1 MIPPLSIPLNK
12 FVAELEILAQLR
24 NLRLENKRTQ
34 SFRYAKH
41 SAANV
46 VSAIRQYLY
55 FTNYFRLQQ
64 LPASVDT
71 LVCFLE
77 FMARTSGY
85 GHLKHLFSSIKFLHE
100 ALNYEFPENNFQLDT
115 TMQGLKR
122 RLANV
127 PFQVLPLNPQVLR
140 RMFQHINLNSPEDRA
155 LWASYLV
162 AFYGLLRKSNVV
174 PESAKFDPR
183 KIVVRRNIHVDQ
195 DNNMVYL
202 YVGFGKTNQF
212 GGRDTII
219 PIPGNSDP
227 ALDPV
232 RHLHAVLQHSD
243 ANPNSPAFSY
253 GQHSFISYNKFTV
266 RLKELLKKSGYN
278 ADLFSGHSFR
288 RGGAT
293 FLHACGGTALM
304 VQSSGDWS
312 SQCFTRYLY
321 LSETER
327 LKAQSLMSLGISNG
341 F

>member
-1 MIPPLSIPLNK
+1 M
-12 FVAELEILAQLR
+12 
-24 NLRLENKRTQ
+24 ENRKTQ
-34 SFRYAKH
+34 SFRYTKS

-46 VSAIRQYLY
+46 TSAIRQYLY
-55 FTNYFRLQQ
+55 FTNYFGLQQ

-71 LVCFLE
+71 LVCFME
-77 FMARTSGY
+77 FMARSSGY
-85 GHLKHLFSSIKFLHE
+85 GHLKHLYSSVKFLHE
-100 ALNYEFPENNFQLDT
+100 ALNHSFPENNFQLDT

-140 RMFQHINLNSPEDRA
+140 RMFAQINLGNPEDRA

-174 PESAKFDPR
+174 PESTKFDVR
-183 KIVVRRNIHVDQ
+183 KTLVRRNIQVDLA
-195 DNNMVYL
+195 NNMVYL
-202 YVGFGKTNQF
+202 YIGFGKTNQF

-232 RHLHAVLQHSD
+232 RHLHAVLSSCNSGPD
-243 ANPNSPAFSY
+243 SPAFSH
-253 GQHSFISYNKFTV
+253 GQNKFISYSKFTS
-266 RLKELLKKSGYN
+266 RLKDLLKQSGYN

-321 LSETER
+321 LSESER
-327 LKAQSLMSLGISNG
+327 LKAQSLIAAGITSSM
-341 F
+341 

>member
-1 MIPPLSIPLNK
+1 MSPYNH
-12 FVAELEILAQLR
+12 FAELEILGQLEQLR
-24 NLRLENKRTQ
+24 LDNRKTQ
-34 SFRYAKH
+34 SYRYAKN

-46 VSAIRQYLY
+46 ISAIRQYLY
-55 FTNYFRLQQ
+55 FTNYFKLQQ

-85 GHLKHLFSSIKFLHE
+85 GHLKHLYSSVKFLHE
-100 ALNYEFPENNFQLDT
+100 ALNFSFPEGNFQVDT

-127 PFQVLPLNPQVLR
+127 PFQVLPLNPRILR
-140 RMFQHINLNSPEDRA
+140 KMFQHINLNSPEDRA
-155 LWASYLV
+155 LWASYLA

-174 PESAKFDPR
+174 PESGKFDPR
-183 KIVVRRNIHVDQ
+183 KVLVRRNIQVDLA
-195 DNNMVYL
+195 NNMVYL

-212 GGRDTII
+212 GGRDTIL

-232 RHLHAVLQHSD
+232 RHLNAVLQQCD
-243 ANPNSPAFSY
+243 LGPNSPAFSY
-253 GQHSFISYNKFTV
+253 GQSSFISYSKFTT
-266 RLKELLKKSGYN
+266 RLKELLKKAGYD
-278 ADLFSGHSFR
+278 ADLYSGHSFR

-293 FLHACGGTALM
+293 FLHECGGTVLM

-321 LSETER
+321 LSEAER
-327 LKAQSLMSLGISNG
+327 LKAQLLILSGITRSL
-341 F
+341 

>member
-1 MIPPLSIPLNK
+1 MSCL
-12 FVAELEILAQLR
+12 ELEILKQLEQLR
-24 NLRLENKRTQ
+24 LDNKKTQ
-34 SFRYAKH
+34 SFRYAKN

-55 FTNYFRLQQ
+55 FTNYFKLQQ

-71 LVCFLE
+71 MVCFME
-77 FMARTSGY
+77 FMARSSGF
-85 GHLKHLFSSIKFLHE
+85 GHLKHLYSSVKFLHE
-100 ALNYEFPENNFQLDT
+100 ALDFKFPENNFQLDT

-127 PFQVLPLNPQVLR
+127 PFQVLPLNPQVMR
-140 RMFQHINLNSPEDRA
+140 KMFLHINQNSPEDQA
-155 LWASYLV
+155 LWGSYLA
-162 AFYGLLRKSNVV
+162 AFYGLLRKSNAV
-174 PESAKFDPR
+174 PESNQFDPR
-183 KIVVRRNIHVDQ
+183 KVLVKRNIRVDLH
-195 DNNMVYL
+195 NNMVYL

-232 RHLHAVLQHSD
+232 RHLHAVLSHNDSGPD
-243 ANPNSPAFSY
+243 SPAFSY
-253 GQHSFISYNKFTV
+253 GPGQFITYSKFTIK
-266 RLKELLKKSGYN
+266 LKELLKKAGYN
-278 ADLFSGHSFR
+278 PDLYSGHSFR

-293 FLHACGGTALM
+293 FLHSCGGTALM

-321 LSETER
+321 LSESER
-327 LKAQSLMSLGISNG
+327 LKAQSLISLAISNNQ
-341 F
+341 